1 MGQAIVTVF
10 DHLSRIFQ
18 IMRHHKAPT
27 EQILLL
33 PCGQET
39 PFRHTYPVAPR
50 RILRYFHIAFIPC
63 SIRRN
68 HKMITLGSVSFFDSE
83 MARVI
88 P

>member
-39 PFRHTYPVAPR
+39 PFRHTCPVAPPENSA
-50 RILRYFHIAFIPC
+50 IFPYCIH
-63 SIRRN
+63 S
-68 HKMITLGSVSFFDSE
+68 MFDQEES
-83 MARVI
+83 
-88 P
+88 